1 MVEKTLSQTLEESV
15 SGALLCFYSFLRTNW
30 CMLRDPAKTA
40 ERLIWQS
47 GENVQEFTPPYSF
60 FALSYLFNFWL
71 MRTFFQVLY
80 ENKRLVEAFVR
91 TLMDSTARPL
101 HADPLTAFFMMILKA
116 IPLFGVILLASY
128 ILGKRLRFSE
138 SLQKTCNSLFC
149 YCAGFFWNCIT
160 VCLIAL
166 LLLGGLWRTL
176 LHYEASDH
184 LLRTFYVVLGILS
197 LISLAV
203 CYRFSKKAFKALIVQ
218 DITRETLFLSP
229 LGVVLLCFTLGVGM
243 GLLVEY
249 GITTLE
255 VMLSPVGGH

>member
-1 MVEKTLSQTLEESV
+1 MVEKTLSQTLEDLV
-15 SGALLCFYSFLRTNW
+15 SGALLFFYAFLRTNW
-30 CMLRDPAKTA
+30 CMFRHPAKTA

-47 GENVQEFTPPYSF
+47 GDGFQEFTPPYSF

-80 ENKRLVEAFVR
+80 EHKKLVEAFVR
-91 TLMDSTARPL
+91 TLMESTAKPL
-101 HADPLTAFFMMILKA
+101 HADPLTAFVIMILKA

-138 SLQKTCNSLFC
+138 ALQKTCNSLFC
-149 YCAGFFWNCIT
+149 YCAGFFWNSIT
-160 VCLIAL
+160 VCLVVL
-166 LLLGGLWRTL
+166 LTFGSLWRAWM
-176 LHYEASDH
+176 HYEESDH
-184 LLRTFYVVLGILS
+184 LLRTFYILLGVLA

-203 CYRFSKKAFKALIVQ
+203 CYRFSKKAFRALIVQ
-218 DITRETLFLSP
+218 DINEEALVLSP
-229 LGVVLLCFTLGVGM
+229 LGVVLLCFTLGIGM

-255 VMLSPVGGH
+255 VMLSSTGGH